1 MTILD
6 FVRMLRANL
15 KFLIVGALI
24 GALLGFGY
32 SLLQPKV
39 YSSSS
44 TGYVT
49 VGDGSGIGDVIAGS
63 TAAKE
68 KANAYLALVN
78 SGAVAEEI
86 VAANPNLNLS
96 RGQVQGNLS
105 ASVDSNSALIKVSAT
120 GSSPETAQ
128 ALANSSL
135 EAVAKV
141 VNDME
146 GSSSVKVIPLED
158 ASLNQRPV
166 SPDTQKLVLTGAA
179 AGLGLVL
186 VTILLRR
193 TLDTKLRTRNDA
205 TQATEAGILGVLP
218 VSDELDEEN
227 ILKAGKDHVSQE
239 AIRQMRTNL
248 RFVNIDNPPHS
259 LIVTSA
265 EPGEGKSTVSTSLA
279 RALSDAGEPVIIIDA
294 DLRRPTI
301 AKKFKIDSK
310 VGLTQVLAGQVELA
324 DAVRQ
329 FEDSQLFILPAGRIP
344 PNPSELLGSE
354 KMRQLIAELAG
365 EFVVIIDVPPVLP
378 VTDAVLLST
387 AVDGVV
393 LVGTVGKTRKENL
406 AEATAN
412 LRKVSAKILGVV
424 INKAPR
430 TGLGNSYYGF
440 AYSSNK
446 GYTSYYGQ
454 DTTKSKKSKK
464 GKKSSAKSVESAPQE
479 S

>member
-15 KFLIVGALI
+15 KLLIAGLLI
-24 GALLGFGY
+24 GGLLGFGY
-32 SLLQPKV
+32 ALLQPRV
-39 YSSSS
+39 YASTS
-44 TGYVT
+44 TGFVT
-49 VGDGSGIGDVIAGS
+49 VGEGTGIGDVISGS

-68 KANAYLALVN
+68 KAVAYLALIK
-78 SGAVAEEI
+78 SASVADEI
-86 VAANPNLNLS
+86 IAANPELNLT
-96 RGQVQGNLS
+96 RAEVQGNLN
-105 ASVDSNSALIKVSAT
+105 ASVASDSALINVSAT
-120 GSSPETAQ
+120 ASSPEVAQ

-141 VNDME
+141 VNDLE
-146 GSSSVKVIPLED
+146 GSSVVRVVPLED
-158 ASLNQRPV
+158 ATINN
-166 SPDTQKLVLTGAA
+166 SPISPNVPRLALTGAG

-186 VTILLRR
+186 TAVLLRR
-193 TLDTKLRTRNDA
+193 TLDTKLRTRDDA
-205 TQATEAGILGVLP
+205 THATEAGILGVLP
-218 VSDELDEEN
+218 VSEELSEEN
-227 ILKAGKDHVSQE
+227 ILRASKDHVSQE

-248 RFVNIDNPPHS
+248 RFVNIDNPPRS

-265 EPGEGKSTVSTSLA
+265 EPGEGKSTVSTSIA
-279 RALSDAGEPVIIIDA
+279 RAMADAGEPVIIIDA

-310 VGLTQVLAGQVELA
+310 IGLTQVLAGQVELA

-329 FEDSQLFILPAGRIP
+329 FEDTQLFILPAGRIP

-365 EFVVIIDVPPVLP
+365 EFIVIVDVPPVLP

-406 AEATAN
+406 SEAAAN
-412 LRKVSAKILGVV
+412 LRKVSAAILGVV
-424 INKAPR
+424 INRAPR

-440 AYSSNK
+440 AYSSNNA
-446 GYTSYYGQ
+446 YTSYYGK
-454 DTTKSKKSKK
+454 DDKKKGRK
-464 GKKSSAKSVESAPQE
+464 GKKKSSQKAVTAS
-479 S
+479 

>member
-15 KFLIVGALI
+15 KLLIAGLLI
-24 GALLGFGY
+24 GGLLGFGY
-32 SLLQPKV
+32 SFLQPRV
-39 YSSSS
+39 YSSTS
-44 TGYVT
+44 TGFVT
-49 VGDGSGIGDVIAGS
+49 VGEGSGIGDVISGS
-63 TAAKE
+63 AAAKE
-68 KANAYLALVN
+68 KAVAYLALIK
-78 SGAVAEEI
+78 SGSVADKI
-86 VAANPNLNLS
+86 IADNPGLNLD
-96 RGQVQGNLS
+96 RAQIQGNLN
-105 ASVDSNSALIKVSAT
+105 ASVASDSALINVSAT
-120 GSSPETAQ
+120 ASSPEVAQ

-135 EAVAKV
+135 QAVAKV
-141 VNDME
+141 VNELE
-146 GSSSVKVIPLED
+146 GSSSVKVVPLED
-158 ASLNQRPV
+158 ATLNNTPI
-166 SPDTQKLVLTGAA
+166 SPDIPKLVMTGAG
-179 AGLGLVL
+179 AGLGLVFI
-186 VTILLRR
+186 TILLRR

-218 VSDELDEEN
+218 VSEELSEEN
-227 ILKAGKDHVSQE
+227 ILRADSDHMSQE

-248 RFVNIDNPPHS
+248 RFVNIDNPPRS
-259 LIVTSA
+259 ILVTSA
-265 EPGEGKSTVSTSLA
+265 EPGEGKSTVSTSIA
-279 RALSDAGEPVIIIDA
+279 RALADAGEPVIIIDA

-365 EFVVIIDVPPVLP
+365 EFIVVIDVPPVLP

-387 AVDGVV
+387 AVDGVI

-406 AEATAN
+406 AEAALN
-412 LRKVSAKILGVV
+412 LRKVSATILGVI

-440 AYSSNK
+440 AYSSNSA
-446 GYTSYYGQ
+446 YTSYYGGNQ
-454 DTTKSKKSKK
+454 EDSKK
-464 GKKSSAKSVESAPQE
+464 GKNKKKASKKAVATS
-479 S
+479 